1 MAEPGLPVAPARGL
15 QATAPMQFP
24 APGKNRLPPSRLY
37 TFFARADADSCVDTA
52 MIASMSHTGNLR
64 RPRWAATLAALA
76 LACAA
81 GKAAQVVT
89 VPTAHL
95 HHAEGTVAWSPL
107 GDNEWH
113 DVLPRKP
120 LKRGDR
126 LWTDRGSR
134 AELQAGGH
142 ALRLDSQTQMIL
154 ENVGDTA
161 TQLSVTQGSVVATV
175 ARLNPGDSF
184 ELGTPNLAFRARQ
197 PGDYRIDV
205 DAKQGTTR
213 IAVLAGNGVV
223 FGERGEALEL
233 RTGQRA
239 TFRERSLA
247 KVPQGA
253 FAATDDFDRWAGARR
268 RGEPTVSMPEVAA
281 AAPAGA
287 LPAPSS
293 NQKIITI
300 PARNVLPLPPPPAD
314 RLPVYTAAPAPAPA
328 QATPAALEGKPPAA
342 TTTALEERTPV
353 PTPAALEAAVPKMQ
367 IKSPVAAAMRV
378 TAPAGGAVVMP
389 AAVQAPTQAQV
400 QARANAQAEAKA
412 KADAQVAAKK
422 AADAEKK
429 AAAEAVAKAKAEA
442 AAQARAEAAAQRA
455 EEERKAAV
463 AAKAEQARRAAMAAN
478 KAEEQRR
485 AAAARKVEQAKKA
498 EEDRKLARRAE
509 EQRRLQ
515 AKRAEEEKRE
525 AQARRA
531 ADEKRLAQARKEE
544 EKRAAAQKA
553 EAQKL
558 AEARRKQLARLQEQ
572 AAREEKE
579 AQARRDQARRA
590 DDERRAQNAR
600 REEFARREDQAQ
612 REEAAR
618 REAELRQRLLA
629 DQQRREQEKREQE
642 VWLRQQQLNQPLRPA
657 PMGVP
662 VRRVS

>member
-1 MAEPGLPVAPARGL
+1 
-15 QATAPMQFP
+15 
-24 APGKNRLPPSRLY
+24 
-37 TFFARADADSCVDTA
+37 
-52 MIASMSHTGNLR
+52 MSHAGFLR
-64 RPRWAATLAALA
+64 RRRWAEALAAFA
-76 LACAA
+76 MAWAA
-81 GKAAQVVT
+81 GAAAQVVT

-95 HHAEGTVAWSPL
+95 NHAEGTVAWSPQ

-113 DVLPRKP
+113 DVQPRKP

-154 ENVGDTA
+154 ENVGDSA
-161 TQLSVTQGSVVATV
+161 TQLSLTQGSAVATV
-175 ARLNPGDSF
+175 GRLNPGESF

-197 PGDYRIDV
+197 AGDYRVDV
-205 DAKQGTTR
+205 DARQGTTR
-213 IAVLAGNGVV
+213 VTVLAGNGVV

-268 RGEPTVSMPEVAA
+268 RGEPTVSMPEVTA

-287 LPAPSS
+287 LPAPAS

-314 RLPVYTAAPAPAPA
+314 RLPVYTAAPAPKPA

-342 TTTALEERTPV
+342 TPAALEERTPV
-353 PTPAALEAAVPKMQ
+353 PTPAALEAAVPRMQ

-378 TAPAGGAVVMP
+378 TAPGGGAVVMP
-389 AAVQAPTQAQV
+389 ALAQAPTQAQV

-412 KADAQVAAKK
+412 RADAETAAKQ
-422 AADAEKK
+422 AAEAEKK
-429 AAAEAVAKAKAEA
+429 ALADAAAKAKAQARAQAAQARAEA

-455 EEERKAAV
+455 EEERQAAA
-463 AAKAEQARRAAMAAN
+463 AAKAEQARRAAVAA

-485 AAAARKVEQAKKA
+485 GAAARKAEQARKA

-515 AKRAEEEKRE
+515 ARRAEEERRE

-531 ADEKRLAQARKEE
+531 AEEKRLAQARKEE
-544 EKRAAAQKA
+544 EKRAAAEKA

-629 DQQRREQEKREQE
+629 DQQRREQEKRDQE